1 MADLHYEHAQL
12 ALLYDLENRWGV
24 SDDFYLAL
32 AEKCKG
38 YILDMGCGTGL
49 LSNAMAALGCK
60 VTAVDPALA
69 MIEIGKAREFA
80 PVIEWVS
87 ASVDSFQSDKRYAL
101 TIMAGNVFQVFV
113 NDIERLSALRNLHKY
128 MVFEGIIAFE
138 CRNPD
143 VDWATRWETSAV
155 PIAQNIS
162 RSRHILAASDSQITF
177 ETHYYIDDKEL
188 ISTSTLGFVTR
199 QQLEKLMVQSSF
211 RIKTVFGNWDG
222 SPFEPEHSDVMI
234 VIAEAI

>member
-12 ALLYDLENRWGV
+12 ARLYDLENSWGI
-24 SDDFYLAL
+24 SDEFYLML
-32 AEKCKG
+32 AKKCKG

-49 LSNAMAALGCK
+49 LSNAMAASGCK

-69 MIEIGKAREFA
+69 MIDIGKGREFA
-80 PVIEWVS
+80 HVIEWVS
-87 ASVDSFQSDKRYAL
+87 AGVDSFQSDKRYAL

-113 NDIERLSALRNLHKY
+113 NDIERLSALRNLHRH
-128 MVFEGIIAFE
+128 MVPGGTLAFE
-138 CRNPD
+138 CRNPA

-155 PIAQNIS
+155 PIARNIS
-162 RSRHILAASDSQITF
+162 RSRHILATSDSQITF
-177 ETHYYIDDKEL
+177 ETHYYICNKEL

-211 RIKTVFGNWDG
+211 RIKSVFGNWDG
-222 SPFEPEHSDVMI
+222 SLFEPEYSDVMI